1 MAWYGVRCVFE
12 WEAGLYE
19 ERLTL
24 WNTESLDAAI
34 ELAEQEAASYV
45 EDTTSFRYLRLAQAY
60 HIGDDCPGHGDE
72 VYSLLRD
79 SALGPDDY
87 LSAFFDTGTER
98 QS

>member
-1 MAWYGVRCVFE
+1 MGWYGVRCVFE

-24 WNTESLDAAI
+24 WNAGSLDAAI
-34 ELAEQEAASYV
+34 ELAEQEAASY
-45 EDTTSFRYLRLAQAY
+45 EDTTSSRYLRLAQAY
-60 HIGDDCPGHGDE
+60 HLGDDRPGHGDE
-72 VYSLLRD
+72 VYSLLRE

-87 LSAFFDTGTER
+87 LSGFFDTGTER